1 MPKRT
6 ATVAYENPR
15 TNRAEAKYFAEVRQR
30 LDAMGAPNSGELLHT
45 SRVYVEGAH
54 RGDVGADV
62 AAAVIWHQ
70 HCRTGV
76 TPDKKDCSSE
86 AGAAS
91 ECPAETAAEC
101 PPGASPK
108 PAVVV
113 VAGEEPIT
121 DRRELGIKMHEWH
134 AGQGDPL
141 YAVGSYYY
149 TGQKYPDREV
159 VERAETE
166 IEKLLRTR
174 SFSGGKRGEKKD
186 LRAILGGIRHFMA
199 IDYPAGTSEANDS
212 IPACAPFTQVVKDPQ
227 KFAACQ
233 VRAKQIGPLEDDR
246 KMYEFLR
253 SELEKQDQEIFVVV
267 GLDLHRNVRSYDEV
281 ARGQRDRVAV
291 SAEDVLRPVILSG
304 CHAFVISHN
313 HPSGS
318 ANPSKKDG
326 ELTETIRNAARVAA
340 PNCVF
345 LDHLIIGSGEYFSF
359 ADSKLK
365 RG

>member
-15 TNRAEAKYFAEVRQR
+15 TNRAEARYLADVRKR
-30 LDAMGAPNSGELLHT
+30 LDAMGAPNSGELLHNSAT
-45 SRVYVEGAH
+45 YIEGAH
-54 RGDVGADV
+54 RGGVGADV

-70 HCRTGV
+70 HCRAGV
-76 TPDKKDCSSE
+76 APEKKDC
-86 AGAAS
+86 AAT
-91 ECPAETAAEC
+91 ECPADA
-101 PPGASPK
+101 PK

-134 AGQGDPL
+134 GGQGDPL
-141 YAVGSYYY
+141 YMVGSYYY
-149 TGQKYPDREV
+149 TEQKYPDREI

-166 IEKLLRTR
+166 IEKLLRTQT
-174 SFSGGKRGEKKD
+174 KRGEKKD
-186 LRAILGGIRHFMA
+186 LRAILGGLRHFMA
-199 IDYPAGTSEANDS
+199 TDYPAVSEANDS
-212 IPACAPFTQVVKDPQ
+212 ALDASKIPTCAPFTQVVKDPQ

-233 VRAKQIGPLEDDR
+233 ARAKQIGPLENDR

-291 SAEDVLRPVILSG
+291 SAEDVIRPIILSG
-304 CHAFVISHN
+304 CHAFVVSHN
-313 HPSGS
+313 HPSGQARPS
-318 ANPSKKDG
+318 AKDA
-326 ELTETIRNAARVAA
+326 ELTETIRSAARVAC
-340 PNCVF
+340 PNVVM
-345 LDHLIIGSGEYFSF
+345 LDHIVVGWNEYYSF
-359 ADSKLK
+359 QDRKLK
-365 RG
+365 RA